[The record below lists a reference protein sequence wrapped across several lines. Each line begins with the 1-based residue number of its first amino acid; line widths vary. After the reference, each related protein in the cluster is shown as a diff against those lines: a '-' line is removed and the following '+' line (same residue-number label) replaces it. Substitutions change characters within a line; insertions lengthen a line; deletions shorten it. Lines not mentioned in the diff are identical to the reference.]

1 MLKLSVAD
9 ATYIEDL
16 VANAL
21 EELRIKDSFVV
32 VIKNGN
38 VEIKEESDLWER

>member
-1 MLKLSVAD
+1 MLKISQAD

-21 EELRIKDSFVV
+21 EELRIRDNFVIEV
-32 VIKNGN
+32 SNGF
-38 VEIKEESDLWER
+38 VEIKEVSSLCEK